1 MSNRNVNRAVKPKH
15 ILMLLENESVP
26 DDNRVLLE
34 AESLVEAGY
43 AVTVICPTG
52 ESKKWSEAIGGFH
65 AYRYPKPSEM
75 DGFLGYAWEY
85 GYSLVMMFAYSVFVL
100 IRRGFDVIH
109 VHTPPDMTALIAIFY
124 QFFGKKYVFD
134 LHDLSPELYLARGGN
149 EEPNKIYHV
158 LRYFE
163 RVACR
168 NADRLIATNET
179 QRAVQIDRC
188 GANPSDC
195 YVVRNGPNVFFL
207 EDVEP
212 KSELRNTGR
221 LILGYVG
228 VIGIQDGVDYFIR
241 TLHELKVRHGR
252 RDFLA
257 VIVGNGPAIGDLKR
271 LAEELGVLDLIH
283 FTGMIPFPTVPAH
296 IAAFDIAFTP
306 DPSNAYNDS
315 CTTIKTMEYMALRKP
330 TVCFR
335 TRENELTAGESAIY
349 ASNNDIRDYADAT
362 VQLMDDPALRQ
373 RLGVIGRQRID
384 LGLTWDHQAKHLIA
398 LYDDLFEMPLRP
410 THGESGSLGKTLEV
424 TTEVAGV

>member
-1 MSNRNVNRAVKPKH
+1 MSQLNSTMKTKPKH

-52 ESKKWSEAIGGFH
+52 ESKKWSEAIGSFH
-65 AYRYPKPSEM
+65 AYRYPKPAEI

-85 GYSLVMMFAYSVFVL
+85 GYSLTMMFIYSWFVL
-100 IRRGFDVIH
+100 LRRGFDVIH

-124 QFFGKKYVFD
+124 QFFGKKFVFD

-179 QRAVQIDRC
+179 QRSVQIDRC
-188 GANPSDC
+188 GAKPSDC

-207 EDVEP
+207 ENVEP
-212 KSELRNTGR
+212 ISMLRNTGK

-252 RDFLA
+252 RDFMA
-257 VIVGNGPAIGDLKR
+257 VIVGNGPAMGELKR
-271 LAEELGVLDLIH
+271 LAEELDVLDSIH

-296 IAAFDIAFTP
+296 IAAFDICFTP

-349 ASNNDIRDYADAT
+349 ADNNDIEDYARAT
-362 VQLMDDPALRQ
+362 VRLMDDPALREK
-373 RLGVIGRQRID
+373 LGIIGRERVD
-384 LGLTWDHQAKHLIA
+384 NGLTWEHQAKQLIA
-398 LYDDLFEMPLRP
+398 LYDDLFDMPVRP
-410 THGESGSLGKTLEV
+410 TSGVSIAEDMTPHAE
-424 TTEVAGV
+424 TEAAGV